1 MLIILCSFKPIS
13 YLTNSF
19 KIETLCNCLY
29 IYIYIFLGDPRQ
41 DLEYE
46 RQYAQQTS
54 YIVPDVIKNF
64 LLVFQKAV
72 NDQNLFE
79 IQNAYEN
86 G

>member
-1 MLIILCSFKPIS
+1 MQLFIHV
-13 YLTNSF
+13 
-19 KIETLCNCLY
+19 Y
-29 IYIYIFLGDPRQ
+29 IYIFFLGDPRQ